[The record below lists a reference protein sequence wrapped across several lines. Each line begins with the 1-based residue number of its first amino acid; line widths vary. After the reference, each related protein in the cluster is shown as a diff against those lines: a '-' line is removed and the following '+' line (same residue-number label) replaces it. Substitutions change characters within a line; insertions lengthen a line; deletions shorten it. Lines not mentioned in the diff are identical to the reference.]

1 MGSLASTLDDVEKI
15 HTKTLT
21 LQFLNQHD
29 YFSQTCS
36 LLNFREKRKVLDIIV
51 SGKGVILYEK
61 IVLIDSLNSKPEN
74 AFFSQRMNFLAP

>member
-1 MGSLASTLDDVEKI
+1 MIISRKL
-15 HTKTLT
+15 
-21 LQFLNQHD
+21 
-29 YFSQTCS
+29 CS